1 MNRLEVEGTKEGRYY
16 QMALD
21 QTLSLIHICLVNL
34 FRCLPYSILNYEKR
48 KQLFYILL

>member
-21 QTLSLIHICLVNL
+21 QTRDILETCVRELSEECGRVV
-34 FRCLPYSILNYEKR
+34 
-48 KQLFYILL
+48 